1 MDHLVI
7 RDTRAALPS
16 LDDVP
21 LDDLGDVGGLEGA
34 PVVLSEF
41 HVADGAPR
49 SLELVDRRLDT
60 GRISGLKV
68 EYAVFDDLRVEA
80 VDFARCDLSQ
90 AVFRGGRW
98 TRVRFSDCKILSG
111 RFDGVALENVVFD
124 RCKLDYTVFRD
135 VTAKGP
141 VVFLDCSLEESWFAG
156 CDLGKAAFD
165 ECRMRLTSFE
175 RSSCQGLDLRGND
188 LSEIRGI
195 GTLAGTVVD
204 PVQTVQLGRAL
215 VGDVGLRLTDD

>member
-21 LDDLGDVGGLEGA
+21 LDDVDSLDSA

-41 HVADGAPR
+41 QVAEGSPR

-60 GRISGLKV
+60 GRISGLRV
-68 EYAVFDDLRVEA
+68 EYAVFDDMRVEA

-98 TRVRFSDCKILSG
+98 TRVRFTDCKILSG
-111 RFDGVALENVVFD
+111 RFDGSVLEDVVFD

-141 VVFLDCSLEESWFAG
+141 VVFRDCSLEEAWFSGSTLA
-156 CDLGKAAFD
+156 KAAFD

-175 RSSCQGLDLRGND
+175 RSSCQGMDLRGNE

-195 GTLAGTVVD
+195 NTLAGALVD
-204 PVQTVQLGRAL
+204 PVQTIQLGRAL
-215 VGDVGLRLTDD
+215 VGDIGLRLTDD

>member
-7 RDTRAALPS
+7 RDTRAALPGV
-16 LDDVP
+16 DDVP
-21 LDDLGDVGGLEGA
+21 LDDVDGLDDA

-41 HVADGAPR
+41 QFADGAPR

-60 GRISGLKV
+60 GRVSGLRV

-111 RFDGVALENVVFD
+111 RFDGSVLDHVVFD
-124 RCKLDYTVFRD
+124 RCKLDYAVFRD

-141 VVFLDCSLEESWFAG
+141 VVFRDCSLEETWFAG
-156 CDLGKAAFD
+156 SDLAKAAFD
-165 ECRMRLTSFE
+165 ECRMRLTAFE
-175 RSSCQGLDLRGND
+175 GGTCRGMDLRGNE

-195 GTLAGTVVD
+195 AALAGTLVD
-204 PVQTVQLGRAL
+204 PVQTIQLGRAL
-215 VGDVGLRLTDD
+215 VGDIGLRLTDD

>member
-7 RDTRAALPS
+7 RDTRTALPS
-16 LDDVP
+16 LDGVP
-21 LDDLGDVGGLEGA
+21 LDDVDSLDGTQ
-34 PVVLSEF
+34 VVLSEF
-41 HVADGAPR
+41 HLAEDSPR

-60 GRISGLKV
+60 GLVSGLKV
-68 EYAVFDDLRVEA
+68 EYAVFDAMRVEA

-98 TRVRFSDCKILSG
+98 NRVRFSDCKILSG
-111 RFDGVALENVVFD
+111 RFDGVTLENVVFD

-135 VTAKGP
+135 ITAKGP
-141 VVFLDCSLEESWFAG
+141 VVFRDCSLEESWFAG
-156 CDLGKAAFD
+156 SDLAKATFD

-175 RSSCQGLDLRGND
+175 KCSCKGMDLRGND

-195 GTLAGTVVD
+195 ATLAETVID

-215 VGDVGLRLTDD
+215 VGDIGLRLTDD

>member
-16 LDDVP
+16 VDDVP
-21 LDDLGDVGGLEGA
+21 LDAVDGLDGA

-41 HVADGAPR
+41 HVADGGPR

-68 EYAVFDDLRVEA
+68 EYAVFDAMRVEA

-111 RFDGVALENVVFD
+111 RFDGVTLEHVVFD
-124 RCKLDYTVFRD
+124 RCKLDYTVFHAIK
-135 VTAKGP
+135 AKGP
-141 VVFLDCSLEESWFAG
+141 VVFRDCSLEESWFAG
-156 CDLGKAAFD
+156 SDLDKAVFD
-165 ECRMRLTSFE
+165 ECRMQLTSFE
-175 RSSCQGLDLRGND
+175 QGSCRGMDLRGND

-195 GTLAGTVVD
+195 AALAGAVVD

-215 VGDVGLRLTDD
+215 VGDIGLRLTDD

>member
-16 LDDVP
+16 VDDVP
-21 LDDLGDVGGLEGA
+21 LDAVDSLDGA

-41 HVADGAPR
+41 HFADGGPR

-60 GRISGLKV
+60 GLISGLRV
-68 EYAVFDDLRVEA
+68 EYAVFDAMRVEA

-98 TRVRFSDCKILSG
+98 TRVRFTDCKILSG
-111 RFDGVALENVVFD
+111 RFDGAVLENVVFD

-135 VTAKGP
+135 ITAKGP
-141 VVFLDCSLEESWFAG
+141 VVFRDCSLEEAWFSGSNLA
-156 CDLGKAAFD
+156 KAAFD

-175 RSSCQGLDLRGND
+175 RSSCQGMDLRGNE

-195 GTLAGTVVD
+195 TTLAGAVVD
-204 PVQTVQLGRAL
+204 PVQTIQLGRAL
-215 VGDVGLRLTDD
+215 VGDIGLHLTDD